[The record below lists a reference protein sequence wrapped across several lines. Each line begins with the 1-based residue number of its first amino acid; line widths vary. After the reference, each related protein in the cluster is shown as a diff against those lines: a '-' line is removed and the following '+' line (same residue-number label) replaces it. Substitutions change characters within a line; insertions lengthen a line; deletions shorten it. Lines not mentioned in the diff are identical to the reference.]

1 MRHPASHSASHHVSR
16 LRLGLLLT
24 VLLVLAAVL
33 PRAMTAQ
40 AEAGPCGTASLSDG
54 QAHAIRHVVWVVF
67 ETKTRDT
74 VFADSTVD
82 PYLTTLAGQC
92 GQATSYESVPYH
104 AAKLA
109 MTSGTDWGVQ
119 GDAASVP
126 GPDLFS
132 QLGTSWTAYM
142 GAMPG
147 NCWTTDTDLYL
158 ARHNPAAYFVDNQ
171 AACATRDLPL
181 PSTPAQLDLS
191 QPFTWIEADV
201 PDSMHGC
208 PLLCSPTAAGQV
220 AAGDA
225 WASTWISGLVAS
237 PQYLE
242 GDTAIFV
249 VWDQGTNATTHANT
263 AFLVISPYTTPGFV
277 STVPYTHYSLL
288 RGTEDLL
295 GLPPLAHAGDAGT
308 TSVADDFGLP
318 YPPVPGATN
327 AGPWTGATLPPVIL
341 PPPNP

>member
-1 MRHPASHSASHHVSR
+1 MPRRTALTAAIAAALLASLTSVAVAHAAPSAS
-16 LRLGLLLT
+16 
-24 VLLVLAAVL
+24 AAS
-33 PRAMTAQ
+33 ASASMAG
-40 AEAGPCGTASLSDG
+40 GPCGTASTTDG

-67 ETKTRDT
+67 ETKTRDAVLADPT
-74 VFADSTVD
+74 VA
-82 PYLTTLAGQC
+82 PYLTGLAAEC
-92 GQATSYESVPYH
+92 GQATAYQSVPYH

-119 GDAASVP
+119 GDVATVP

-132 QLGTSWTAYM
+132 QLGTSWTAYL
-142 GAMPG
+142 GGMPA
-147 NCWTTDTDLYL
+147 NCWPTDTDLYY
-158 ARHNPAAYFVDNQ
+158 ARHNPAAYFTDNQ
-171 AACATRDLPL
+171 AACASRDLPL
-181 PSTPAQLDLS
+181 PSTPAELDLS

-208 PLLCSPTAAGQV
+208 PVLCSATTEGQV

-249 VWDQGTNATTHANT
+249 VWDQGTNATTNANT
-263 AFLVISPYTTPGFV
+263 AFLAISPYTTPGYV
-277 STVPYTHYSLL
+277 SSVPYDHYSLL

-295 GLPPLAHAGDAGT
+295 GLAPLAHAGDAGT

-318 YPPVPGATN
+318 YPAVPGSLPTT
-327 AGPWTGATLPPVIL
+327 PWTGATLAPVIL
-341 PPPNP
+341 PPPH